1 MSGRPRMSKLS
12 RKTAAFI
19 LAGVLLCLI
28 IAVIIYVEMPKPKQR
43 FAAAEDY
50 YRSIYP
56 NIQGSGLIVELAQ
69 FGFSDLLHY
78 AETVAVV
85 TPLDELTAD
94 NTFGISGKRYDN
106 VHSLRRVKALQY
118 FKNEQ
123 GYGDSFEMTEFCGLL
138 EDGTLVMTEDCWPMQ
153 PGDVYL
159 VFLQGKRQPA
169 PISACNG
176 KYDLTHLELNCGQ
189 HAKVLLSALLELDLL
204 TEKSLKRAGQDLLY
218 AVRAADPVYWPEDK
232 AHSDREN
239 AVKWRS
245 FTLFTPWTDKDYPLT
260 IKYGVDEEGAL
271 YNYLKTMLR

>member
-1 MSGRPRMSKLS
+1 MKKVLS
-12 RKTAAFI
+12 VI
-19 LAGVLLCLI
+19 LCIAILSTMAVFFAG
-28 IAVIIYVEMPKPKQR
+28 
-43 FAAAEDY
+43 AEDY

-106 VHSLRRVKALQY
+106 IHSLRRVKALQY

-153 PGDVYL
+153 RGVVYL
-159 VFLQGKRQPA
+159 VFLRGRQHPA
-169 PISACNG
+169 PVSACNG
-176 KYDLTHLELNCGQ
+176 KFDLTHLELNCSQ
-189 HAKVLLSALLELDLL
+189 HAQVLLTALLELDCENYYRRIVLNDFRFDL
-204 TEKSLKRAGQDLLY
+204 VTLPGFRAGEASSWSAGQPDGPVLTLGTGITDCVY
-218 AVRAADPVYWPEDK
+218 SYHCGRGFSAV
-232 AHSDREN
+232 
-239 AVKWRS
+239 
-245 FTLFTPWTDKDYPLT
+245 FTLSIEGPLSKNRTSSGSISAKNSAATRTP
-260 IKYGVDEEGAL
+260 
-271 YNYLKTMLR
+271 

>member
-1 MSGRPRMSKLS
+1 MSKKLR
-12 RKTAAFI
+12 RKTAACI

-28 IAVIIYVEMPKPKQR
+28 IAAIIYVEMPKPKQR

-69 FGFSDLLHY
+69 FGFADLFHY

-85 TPLDELTAD
+85 TPLDKLTAD

-123 GYGDSFEMTEFCGLL
+123 GYGESFEMTELCGLL
-138 EDGTLVMTEDCWPMQ
+138 EDGTLVMTEDCWPME
-153 PGDVYL
+153 PGVIYL
-159 VFLQGKRQPA
+159 VFLRGKHHPA
-169 PISACNG
+169 PVSACNG
-176 KYDLTHLELNCGQ
+176 KYDLTHLELNCPQ
-189 HAKVLLSALLELDLL
+189 HAQVLLSALLELDLL
-204 TEKSLKRAGQDLLY
+204 TKKSVRRAGQDLLY
-218 AVRAADPVYWPEDK
+218 AALAADPVYWPEDEEHI
-232 AHSDREN
+232 AREN

-245 FTLFTPWTDKDYPLT
+245 FALFTPWTDKDYPLT
-260 IKYGVDEEGAL
+260 IKYGADEEGAL